1 MPKKF
6 REIRSPDTPERRARI
21 TAKKKALLAQV
32 RLQDIRRA
40 RLLSQTALA
49 EAMGVAQSEVSKIE
63 RRTDVYIGTL
73 RRYLEAM
80 GASLRVTAVF
90 AEGDEV
96 AITQF
101 SDLAE
106 LVEA

>member
-6 REIRSPDTPERRARI
+6 REIRLPDTPERRARI
-21 TAKKKALLAQV
+21 IAKKKRLLAEV
-32 RLQDIRRA
+32 RLQDLRRA
-40 RLLSQTALA
+40 RSLSQATLA
-49 EAMGVAQSEVSKIE
+49 EAMDVAQSEVSKIE

-96 AITQF
+96 EITQF